1 MRSGRIIHLVPER
14 SSKSPLLLRLMLFL
28 VAGGIILLPLGER
41 GPAMKLN
48 AFASVAMPAKPLI
61 DTQQP
66 KEVATA
72 TFAMG

>member
-1 MRSGRIIHLVPER
+1 
-14 SSKSPLLLRLMLFL
+14 
-28 VAGGIILLPLGER
+28 
-41 GPAMKLN
+41 MKLN